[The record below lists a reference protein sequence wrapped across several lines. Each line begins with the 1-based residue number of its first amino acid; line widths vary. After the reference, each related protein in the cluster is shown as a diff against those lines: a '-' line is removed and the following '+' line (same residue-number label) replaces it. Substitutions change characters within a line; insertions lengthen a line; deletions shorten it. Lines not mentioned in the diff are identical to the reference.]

1 MNKNLKKLEIICF
14 ILLSFSVR
22 ASAPDWKAL
31 TVYSFPPEQ
40 PYKKLITAIGMI
52 ETKCDTFAFNPVEDA
67 TGFFQIRP
75 IRLIDYNKRTGETLS
90 RQDLFNYEISER
102 IFLYYAHQIGPYK
115 LDQIARN
122 WNGSG
127 QRTFAYWESVKRLL

>member
-1 MNKNLKKLEIICF
+1 MNNNLKKLEIICF

-31 TVYSFPPEQ
+31 TVYSFPPEE

-52 ETKCDTFAFNPVEDA
+52 ETKCDTFAFNPIEDA

-75 IRLIDYNKRTGETLS
+75 IRLLDYNKRTGETLS

-115 LDQIARN
+115 FDQIARN

-127 QRTFAYWESVKRLL
+127 QRTFAYWESVKKLL